1 MLRSNFI
8 CYYRVSTTKQGRSGL
23 GLEAQRKSVADYLNG
38 GDWNIIEEFTEIE
51 SGKKNQRPKLQEAIE
66 LCKATGSTL
75 IVAKIDRL
83 TRDAAFLLNL
93 KDAGVDFVAA
103 DMPDANRLTV
113 GIMALIAEQER
124 EAISKRTR
132 DALAAAKARGVV
144 LGAYSKSDKTK
155 YVGGKGTTE
164 TALRA
169 SQARSQKFRER
180 ALAKLPLVSRYDP
193 DGNLSLRELAAIFN
207 ANGITTVS
215 GKGSWSANSIRRLK
229 GLRTD
234 DLQSTCN

>member
-1 MLRSNFI
+1 MVEIGTSLRSF
-8 CYYRVSTTKQGRSGL
+8 
-23 GLEAQRKSVADYLNG
+23 A
-38 GDWNIIEEFTEIE
+38 EIE
-51 SGKKNQRPKLQEAIE
+51 SGKNNQRPKLQEAIE

-124 EAISKRTR
+124 GAISKRTK

-155 YVGGKGTTE
+155 YVGGGKGTTE

-169 SQARSQKFRER
+169 SHARSQKFRER
-180 ALAKLPLVSRYDP
+180 ALAKLPLLSRYDP
-193 DGNLSLRELAAIFN
+193 HGNLSLRELAAIFN

-215 GKGSWSANSIRRLK
+215 GKGNWSANSVRRLK
-229 GLRTD
+229 
-234 DLQSTCN
+234 SYC